1 MFRKA
6 AHYLHHKL
14 CSASL
19 LGNTQSFGHCVER
32 QAKGVTIHVRTQALV
47 AYCFIY
53 VSKFQLQVKLS
64 RDREPNNS
72 AADK

>member
-32 QAKGVTIHVRTQALV
+32 QAKGVTIHVRQSGHGRKHWWRTAS
-47 AYCFIY
+47 YMY
-53 VSKFQLQVKLS
+53 
-64 RDREPNNS
+64 PNS
-72 AADK
+72 SCR